1 MTELDLGIVGP
12 AQSDDLYHFTGRNG
26 ARPAVVPEEIQL
38 MTPQERLDSI
48 LREEQFRVFAPFGAR
63 TACLCLSES
72 PPNHLEHLIGIGR
85 FSPWGIVTRR
95 HHLIRRGGGA
105 VAYVPDA
112 VYQQFKAADL
122 EHWAVRT
129 GVDSTWMHEREWRL
143 PLPDGRKT
151 LGIGR
156 VTAILVG
163 DPEWRPSLTETGA
176 WVDRSTGEPLAGP
189 GGNPYA
195 EPLIDLPR
203 LWRESPVWVWDPASR
218 SLVKHTPGELC

>member
-1 MTELDLGIVGP
+1 MTEIDLGIVGP

-26 ARPAVVPEEIQL
+26 ARPAVVPEDIQL

-48 LREEQFRVFAPFGAR
+48 LREEQFRVFPPFGAR
-63 TACLCLSES
+63 TACLCFSES
-72 PPNHLEHLIGIGR
+72 PPDHLEHLIGIGR

-95 HHLIRRGGGA
+95 HQLIRRGGGA

-112 VYQQFKAADL
+112 VYQEFKAADL

-129 GVDSTWMHEREWRL
+129 GADSTWMHEREWRL
-143 PLPDGRKT
+143 PVLDDRNT

-163 DPEWRPSLTETGA
+163 DPAWRPSLTAPRGWTVRQVSRCLAQRETHMPN
-176 WVDRSTGEPLAGP
+176 R
-189 GGNPYA
+189 
-195 EPLIDLPR
+195 
-203 LWRESPVWVWDPASR
+203 
-218 SLVKHTPGELC
+218 